1 MYFFTL
7 SLSLFGNF
15 TIFFQKNLFNSL
27 PFSHLFAPA
36 RHSRS
41 IVTNARNSPPPRMKR
56 EPWFCK
62 DLYSTLALIRSD
74 QSDSE
79 WSHLHISD
87 SDGGGGPNA
96 PTGSYTA
103 LIIGR
108 PKHLCIEIFPFDF
121 FPQTIQLIRN
131 PKILQWDLKDLLPL
145 LNKSTAN
152 NFSDLCVKEL
162 YPRRVLSKNWQK
174 KKIREPNFKT
184 SIYSWLVDCPIQ
196 LIDTWIFIFC
206 VPWQS

>member
-1 MYFFTL
+1 MYFFHPEFEFVWEFYNL
-7 SLSLFGNF
+7 FPKKSFHSLS
-15 TIFFQKNLFNSL
+15 
-27 PFSHLFAPA
+27 FSHLFAPA

-79 WSHLHISD
+79 WSDLHISD

-121 FPQTIQLIRN
+121 FHKQFQFIRN
-131 PKILQWDLKDLLPL
+131 PKILQWDLENLLPL

-162 YPRRVLSKNWQK
+162 YPRRVLNKNWQK
-174 KKIREPNFKT
+174 RKIREPNFKT
-184 SIYSWLVDCPIQ
+184 NIYS
-196 LIDTWIFIFC
+196 
-206 VPWQS
+206 